1 MSSSDIYN
9 IPFLTSARPILWIS
23 WLWEDRDSGSA
34 RAGGWNG
41 GVGGGARVMGATE
54 GGRGNGN
61 GREGLT
67 LAMDVRRN
75 DDKNSDVQGD
85 PTPAQGKEMS
95 FGTDVAAR
103 AADNA

>member
-1 MSSSDIYN
+1 MGACGEGN
-9 IPFLTSARPILWIS
+9 
-23 WLWEDRDSGSA
+23 
-34 RAGGWNG
+34 
-41 GVGGGARVMGATE
+41 GVGGGALVMGANE

-61 GREGLT
+61 GREGPT
-67 LAMDVRRN
+67 LAMDARHN

-103 AADNA
+103 AADDA